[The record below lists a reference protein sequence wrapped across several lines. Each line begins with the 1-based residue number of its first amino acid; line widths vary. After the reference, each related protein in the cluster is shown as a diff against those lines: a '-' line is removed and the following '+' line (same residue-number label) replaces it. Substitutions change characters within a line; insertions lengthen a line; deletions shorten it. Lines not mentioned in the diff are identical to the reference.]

1 MTNVRRGMFAALA
14 LVLSGLPTAAFAE
27 VKPSAA
33 LRSACMTD
41 AIKLCNAMH
50 TPMDQIVAC
59 LVAKKSQ
66 TSPRCQAAY
75 DAEMKT
81 AAKK

>member
-14 LVLSGLPTAAFAE
+14 LVLSGLPTAASAE
-27 VKPSAA
+27 FKPSAE
-33 LRSACMTD
+33 LRSACMSD
-41 AIKLCNAMH
+41 AIKLCNAFH
-50 TPMDQIVAC
+50 STMDQIAAC
-59 LVAKKSQ
+59 LLAKKSQ
-66 TSPRCQAAY
+66 ATPRCQAQY

>member
-1 MTNVRRGMFAALA
+1 
-14 LVLSGLPTAAFAE
+14 
-27 VKPSAA
+27 
-33 LRSACMTD
+33 MTD